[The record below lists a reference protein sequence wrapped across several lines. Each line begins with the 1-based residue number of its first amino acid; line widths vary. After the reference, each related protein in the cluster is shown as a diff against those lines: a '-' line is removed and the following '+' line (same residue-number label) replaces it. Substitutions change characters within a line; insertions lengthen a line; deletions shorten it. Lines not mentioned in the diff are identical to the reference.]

1 MLRSR
6 PYPRTQ
12 APRSVEEGGRIFR
25 GDEGVD
31 VESGGHQ
38 ENFRLEDAVALIFDT
53 LGHLHNRNGSY
64 ISTVKKWYK
73 TDLLVGTQQMWLFFY
88 VNESDKTKLVVYN
101 NRFFALHSL
110 KK

>member
-38 ENFRLEDAVALIFDT
+38 EIFRLEDAVDLIVDT

-64 ISTVKKWYK
+64 ISTVK
-73 TDLLVGTQQMWLFFY
+73 
-88 VNESDKTKLVVYN
+88 
-101 NRFFALHSL
+101 
-110 KK
+110 

>member
-1 MLRSR
+1 MNWLFFIAQVDNLYPFKISLNWLMLRSR

-31 VESGGHQ
+31 VESGGQQ
-38 ENFRLEDAVALIFDT
+38 EIFRLEDAVDLIVDT

-64 ISTVKKWYK
+64 ISTVK
-73 TDLLVGTQQMWLFFY
+73 
-88 VNESDKTKLVVYN
+88 
-101 NRFFALHSL
+101 
-110 KK
+110 